1 MSDDRQSLLERARR
15 GDRDAISALLVEV
28 GPQVR
33 ARLNGRIGAAWRGVL
48 DEDDVMQ
55 VTYME
60 AFLRF
65 FQFAPQ
71 GENALIAWLA
81 QIAENNLR
89 DAIRGLERAKRPDP
103 RRRVQTSAQDSSYA
117 LLENL
122 ARHSGT
128 PSKIMR
134 REESVSMLDEA
145 IAQLPADYQTVVREY
160 DLEGNSADAVAK
172 KMGRTEGAIYMLRAR
187 ALERLRELLG
197 SSFLRLA

>member
-1 MSDDRQSLLERARR
+1 MPERDDELFVAGAR
-15 GDRDAISALLVEV
+15 GDSDAIAALLLRY

-33 ARLNGRIGAAWRGVL
+33 ARLAAKIGQVWRGLL
-48 DEDDVMQ
+48 DEDDVLQ

-65 FQFAPQ
+65 MQFSPQ
-71 GENALIAWLA
+71 GENAFVNWLS

-103 RRRVQTSAQDSSYA
+103 RRRVAPSAEQSTYA
-117 LLENL
+117 LLDQL
-122 ARHSGT
+122 ARHSAT

-134 REESVSMLDEA
+134 REESVVMLEEA
-145 IAQLPADYQTVVREY
+145 IAQLPADYQTVVRSY
-160 DLEGNSADAVAK
+160 DLQGNTIAVVAEQMK
-172 KMGRTEGAIYMLRAR
+172 RSEGAVFMLRAR
-187 ALERLRELLG
+187 ALERLREILG